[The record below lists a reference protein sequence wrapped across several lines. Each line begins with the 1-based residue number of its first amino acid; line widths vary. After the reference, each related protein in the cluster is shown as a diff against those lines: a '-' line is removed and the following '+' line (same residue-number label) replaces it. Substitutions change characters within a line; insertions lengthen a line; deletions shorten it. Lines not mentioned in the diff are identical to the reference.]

1 MQKKALLALLMAAVM
16 LLSGCSLIVTDVEKD
31 NARIVLDVNGETMN
45 KGSIAYVV
53 DYTIEQNE
61 YYNNLYY
68 QMLGQSAGYSTDPA
82 TVLNTVLDQYT
93 EVIVQN
99 HKAKE
104 LGLDTLSEE
113 DLAQVQLAA
122 EEQYESLL
130 ASIESA
136 YLTTS
141 ENTGDALRAEAE
153 EYAALNGY
161 ATLED
166 MVDSLTEEKIRENL
180 KAEAVKDVNV
190 TEEELAAELE
200 IKAASD
206 KVAYEKTA
214 SDFGYDVN
222 NGNAAYYAPAGYRYV
237 KQVLIKHAEED
248 SQLISEKNNALSTAK
263 AGLTAAESA
272 LSAAE
277 EGADTA
283 QLQADVDAAQALVD
297 QAQKDY
303 DETRK
308 AAFDKLFVRANEVY
322 EKAQAGEDFD
332 ALIEAYNE
340 DPGME
345 NEPGKTHG
353 YAVCADY
360 IYFEDAFVEAAMALE
375 NVGDV
380 SAPAEGSYGY
390 YIIRYEADI
399 AEGAAQLEDV
409 REALTAEL
417 LTAKQEEHYADVLAQ
432 WISEADVKSYPEKM
446 GY

>member
-53 DYTIEQNE
+53 DYTIEQNN

-99 HKAKE
+99 QKAQE
-104 LGLDTLSEE
+104 LGLDILTEE
-113 DLAQVQLAA
+113 ETAQVQVNA
-122 EEQYESLL
+122 ETEYESLL
-130 ASIESA
+130 ASIQSA

-141 ENTGDALRAEAE
+141 ENTGDALREE
-153 EYAALNGY
+153 VIEYAAANGY
-161 ATLED
+161 ASMED
-166 MVDSLTEEKIRENL
+166 MVESLTEEKIREKL
-180 KAEAVKDVNV
+180 KADAVKDVAV

-200 IKAASD
+200 VKASAD
-206 KVAYEKTA
+206 LTAYTQTP

-222 NGNAAYYAPAGYRYV
+222 NGTTAYYAPAGYRYV
-237 KQVLIKHAEED
+237 KQVLIKHDDAE
-248 SQLISEKNNALSTAK
+248 SQLISEKSTALSTAK
-263 AGLTAAESA
+263 AGLTAAQNA
-272 LSAAE
+272 LDNAE
-277 EGADTA
+277 EGADTV
-283 QLQADVDAAQALVD
+283 QLQADLDAAQAVVD
-297 QAQKDY
+297 HAQKDY
-303 DETRK
+303 DDTRK
-308 AAFDKLFVRANEVY
+308 AAYDKLLIRANKVY
-322 EKAQAGEDFD
+322 EQAMAGEDFD

-340 DPGME
+340 DPGMQ

-353 YAVCADY
+353 YAVCADF
-360 IYFEDAFVEAAMALE
+360 IYFEDAFVNAAMALE

-380 SAPAEGSYGY
+380 SAPTEGSYGY
-390 YIIRYEADI
+390 YIVRYEAEI
-399 AEGAAQLEDV
+399 PEGAASLEDV
-409 REALTAEL
+409 REPLTAEL
-417 LTAKQEEHYADVLAQ
+417 LAAKQEAHYADVLAQ